1 MKEDSGMERQN
12 RDLGID
18 CMRIICMLLVV
29 LYHIQGHGG
38 LIANTEISTVNRM
51 LIIMLQSVY
60 QMAIDGFALISG
72 YTGYTSRHKYTSL
85 VVLWLRV
92 LFYSVGIT
100 AVVWLIMPTAV
111 SYASIR
117 NSFFPLLTGQYW
129 YFTAYAGCFVMAPLV
144 CTAIEHLSRREATTC
159 LAGVILVFS
168 VLPYLMRN
176 DPFFTSSGN
185 HALWLLILYSLG
197 AYVRKYDPFA
207 RFSTKLLSML
217 FAGACIVQSCSGFV
231 LREVSIRLTGKAVT
245 QWYFICNDSPTTL
258 VLSLLALAL
267 FSRLRLRRSTPLF
280 RVLVSGS
287 FSVYLIHDHP
297 LVRQY
302 GIIPLGAHLASLPS
316 FLIIPSVCAA
326 ALIVYWA
333 CACAD
338 MLREK
343 LFCALQ
349 IRTRLLKLE
358 DRLFYTMDGDA
369 GEKSLVRHRGGK

>member
-1 MKEDSGMERQN
+1 MEQRN
-12 RDLGID
+12 RDWGID
-18 CMRIICMLLVV
+18 FMRIVCMLLVV

-38 LIANTEISTVNRM
+38 LIASTEISTANRT
-51 LIIMLQSVY
+51 LIIMLQSVF
-60 QMAIDGFALISG
+60 QMAVDGFALISG
-72 YTGYTSRHKYTSL
+72 YIGYTGRPKYTSL
-85 VVLWLRV
+85 IMLWMRV

-100 AVVWLIMPTAV
+100 AVVWLILPSAV

-144 CTAIEHLSRREATTC
+144 CMAIKHLSRKEAATC

-207 RFSTKLLSML
+207 RLSTKFLLML
-217 FAGACIVQSCSGFV
+217 FAVACVVQSCSGFV
-231 LREVSIRLTGKAVT
+231 LRTLSNRLTGKALT
-245 QWYFICNDSPTTL
+245 HWYFICNDSPTTL

-267 FSRLRLRRSTPLF
+267 FTRLRLRRSTPLF
-280 RVLVSGS
+280 RLLVSGS

-297 LVRQY
+297 LIRQNV
-302 GIIPLGAHLASLPS
+302 IIPLGARLAA
-316 FLIIPSVCAA
+316 IPSLLLIPSILAA
-326 ALIVYWA
+326 GLLIYLL

-338 MLREK
+338 LLREK
-343 LFCALQ
+343 LFLILQ
-349 IRTRLLKLE
+349 IRARLFRLE
-358 DRLFYTMDGDA
+358 DRLLRLSSTDA
-369 GEKSLVRHRGGK
+369 P

>member
-1 MKEDSGMERQN
+1 MERQN

-18 CMRIICMLLVV
+18 CMRIVCMLLIV
-29 LYHIQGHGG
+29 LYHIQGYGG
-38 LIANTEISTVNRM
+38 LTTNMEISTVNRT

-72 YTGYTSRHKYTSL
+72 YIGYTRRHKYTSL
-85 VVLWLRV
+85 VVLWMRV

-100 AVVWLIMPTAV
+100 AVVWLIMPSAV
-111 SYASIR
+111 SYECIR
-117 NSFFPLLTGQYW
+117 NSFFPLITGRYW
-129 YFTAYAGCFVMAPLV
+129 YFTAYAGCFVIAPLV
-144 CTAIEHLSRREATTC
+144 CTAIEHLSRKEAKTC

-168 VLPYLMRN
+168 VFPYLMRN
-176 DPFFTSSGN
+176 DPFFTFSGN

-207 RFSTKLLSML
+207 RFSTKRLLLL
-217 FAGACIVQSCSGFV
+217 FAGACVVQSCSGFV
-231 LREVSIRLTGKAVT
+231 LRAVSLRLTGQAVT

-267 FSRLRLRRSTPLF
+267 FSRLRIRRSTPLF
-280 RVLVSGS
+280 RLLVSGS

-297 LVRQY
+297 LIRQY
-302 GIIPLGAHLASLPS
+302 GISPLGNRLASLPS
-316 FLIIPSVCAA
+316 LLLIPSVFAA
-326 ALIVYWA
+326 ALLVYCA

-343 LFCALQ
+343 LFGALQ

-358 DRLFYTMDGDA
+358 DRLLCTMDGDA
-369 GEKSLVRHRGGK
+369 GEEGRVRHRGGK